1 MDKDIWNCRI
11 CKWLPQ
17 DSNRNNV
24 KNMFGPVLRN
34 VDIFRCSEIPMNL
47 LIFKDVKNN
56 QINIIIKLTSTLSG
70 TNTFRALIYTSACIF
85 LVVFSLC

>member
-24 KNMFGPVLRN
+24 KNTFGPVLRN
-34 VDIFRCSEIPMNL
+34 VDIFRCSEISMNL
-47 LIFKDVKNN
+47 LIFKDVK
-56 QINIIIKLTSTLSG
+56 K
-70 TNTFRALIYTSACIF
+70 
-85 LVVFSLC
+85 